1 MNRCGCPIDELVTDG
16 YGCILESW
24 FLSTYHVGC
33 TSKKCNRFCT
43 ELYKRRKF
51 SLCVLSADDSW
62 GTIFVC
68 VWGVGPRW
76 SEEQVSTAGE
86 LMVSLKILIKVVSG
100 PEVIGRLCGCQQAV
114 REYLSWFFPPKM
126 IHSRP
131 GSINGSGTF
140 TWTQA
145 STEFPWTSALP
156 ALSWTLPSTYS
167 SNDLFNLA

>member
-1 MNRCGCPIDELVTDG
+1 M
-16 YGCILESW
+16 
-24 FLSTYHVGC
+24 GC

-51 SLCVLSADDSW
+51 FHFAFFQQMIHGAPFLC
-62 GTIFVC
+62 VC

-114 REYLSWFFPPKM
+114 REYLS
-126 IHSRP
+126 
-131 GSINGSGTF
+131 
-140 TWTQA
+140 
-145 STEFPWTSALP
+145 
-156 ALSWTLPSTYS
+156 
-167 SNDLFNLA
+167 